1 MTHMLHRRGTRESL
15 SKDYTVIIL
24 RAMGFNDK
32 DYLPKAQEALRIAQ
46 RHNPVNWASEM
57 KGNIFEFP
65 ADEIINE
72 ARGDSMCA
80 FDNPDNLTA
89 FLKELKEADL
99 GLSVT
104 VSGLFDKVD
113 ECFQKAGL
121 QHHTANFSL
130 GVWGKTDRL
139 PSEDILEVTTMC
151 GHGMVPPNLVKTMV
165 KEIRTGRMTP
175 EEAVKLLTPNCKCGV
190 FNPARAA
197 ELLADMAK
205 KQSV

>member
-1 MTHMLHRRGTRESL
+1 MTHTLHRRGTRESL
-15 SKDYTVIIL
+15 SKDYTFIML
-24 RAMGFNDK
+24 RAMGFNDE
-32 DYLPKAQEALRIAQ
+32 DYLPKCQEALRIAQ
-46 RHNPVNWASEM
+46 RHNPVNLASEM

-65 ADEIINE
+65 ADEIIE
-72 ARGDSMCA
+72 QAAGDSMCV

-113 ECFQKAGL
+113 ECFKKAGL

-139 PSEDILEVTTMC
+139 PGEDILEITTMC
-151 GHGMVPPNLVKTMV
+151 GHGMVPPNLVKAMV
-165 KEIRTGRMTP
+165 KEIRAGRRTP
-175 EEAVKLLTPNCKCGV
+175 EEAVKLLAPNCTCGV

-197 ELLADMAK
+197 ELLAAMSK
-205 KQSV
+205 

>member
-15 SKDYTVIIL
+15 SKDYTFIML
-24 RAMGFNDK
+24 RAMGFHDES
-32 DYLPKAQEALRIAQ
+32 YLPKCQEALRIAQ

-65 ADEIINE
+65 ADEIIE
-72 ARGDSMCA
+72 QARGDSMCV
-80 FDNPDNLTA
+80 FDNLDNLAA
-89 FLKELKEADL
+89 FLKDLKEADL

-113 ECFQKAGL
+113 EAFAKAGL

-130 GVWGKTDRL
+130 GVWGKTDLL
-139 PSEDILEVTTMC
+139 PGEDILEITTMC
-151 GHGMVPPNLVKTMV
+151 GHGMIPPNLVKVMI
-165 KEIRTGRMTP
+165 KEIRIGKRTP
-175 EEAVKLLTPNCKCGV
+175 EEAVKLLVPNCTCGV

-197 ELLADMAK
+197 ELMVAIANK
-205 KQSV
+205 